1 MSLAD
6 SELPWYFGTG
16 PSSMAGDLGL
26 RSSMGG
32 QLAAAESCMYY
43 DDQGHEHGGQLA
55 ERSFT
60 NDAEGAMFQRLQYA
74 GDCKRIEAKLR
85 TLTRI
90 QVEALRLHYST
101 ASLPFGVPAAASLL
115 PRAKRMLSQPG
126 DGLAELRAF
135 LMVPVD
141 LGTDATKAEKAEAK
155 KIFDGQIEALTKAAN
170 DLVKGA
176 RAAYDSAHVERVKN
190 VQVSEPRKAGRPRA
204 KGPRKGEMMPE
215 YVDRLDTARK
225 GAA

>member
-43 DDQGHEHGGQLA
+43 DAEGHEHGGQLA

-60 NDAEGAMFQRLQYA
+60 NDAEGAMFHRLQHA
-74 GDCKRIEAKLR
+74 ASATRIEAKLR

-126 DGLAELRAF
+126 DGMAELRAF
-135 LMVPVD
+135 LMVPIEVAK
-141 LGTDATKAEKAEAK
+141 DASKAEKAEAK
-155 KIFDGQIEALTKAAN
+155 KEFNAMVDILTKAAN
-170 DLVKGA
+170 DLVNGA
-176 RAAYDSAHVERVKN
+176 RAAYDAAHVERVKN
-190 VQVSEPRKAGRPRA
+190 VQVSEPRKAGRPRT

-215 YVDRLDTARK
+215 YVERLETARK